1 MDSLKDA
8 PVPPVTPGSPAPN
21 SLPSSPVAVPSLL
34 RDLPSHDQR
43 HHDAVLAE
51 IARLVSRTTGGRAQL
66 LAATR
71 MVDQLARPL
80 MGATGGSLGSSIIAI
95 SLYDATG
102 TPRSADDL
110 RKTTRH
116 EVIHFLREHGLIDEE
131 AWRAFQANAGQWRS
145 AYEIDALYAGDTLTD
160 EQLDEEATATAYAE
174 WAAERARDVPGLVRR
189 GFGMMHGF
197 YARVR
202 DAVQRPFITHRA
214 PARATA
220 SRSPS
225 KAGGAS
231 LQAAR
236 AWFARIDAGLRA
248 APMDANTGADATIL
262 RHDATLT
269 VSDASHARDRH
280 DRRTLNL
287 FDNVLTEPLLSTSA
301 GIVTH
306 APPASGS
313 DTATVASPLHSGDHA
328 TITSNAPIVA
338 SAPFPTSSSSERH
351 DRIPSADDHSGPR
364 DLDPGSAL
372 PENRRGEGAHSGQP
386 ASARPDLPAGAH
398 GDQQPELG
406 ADTLSNAEG
415 ESVAIAL
422 SRPAYPLPGAAVAD
436 GPAAGAPDRDLQDL
450 PGLDSFPPADH
461 AAIVAALAAL
471 PQEARAM
478 LRVTRTPIVFVD
490 ERALPDEEGSLLSGT
505 PVQVVDGE
513 RLVVTDAMAVS
524 AADLQKALY
533 HVAAPHLPTAVFDVA
548 AAQAAR
554 QGEVLAHAIEAAA
567 SGQLSP
573 LLRLPA
579 ATIDAA
585 ARAFA
590 SISATYQTSGTPAN
604 GDRPADAVYNPADR
618 FRRLCQA
625 LAEPDPDLLTA
636 AQTVQPGIEAGTA
649 ILALHAHA
657 ADRNFYS
664 LGWLPARDA
673 LLAAHADSNP
683 AFAARVFAEATA
695 HASQAQEAAGDLAL
709 LETARSVFAR
719 LRLHAGPATLPIELV
734 DASSAIMEAGHD
746 GLLTLQDHVYGQRVS
761 PEDLDAARR
770 AVRALLSFDNDLLTA
785 RREARAVEGQ
795 DGAARLD
802 APDTPL
808 PVESPSTVSED
819 PDSPS
824 IASDTITALTAID
837 LRAGLRRDFPQLSVD
852 LQSQLIG
859 NNQRLFR
866 VVAFHLPAAQRN
878 QGFGTRAMAR
888 IVDFADANGYVLTTA
903 NLLGEQG
910 GVLARG
916 QQFLRRFG
924 FEINLG
930 DTQHPDLIGRDG
942 QRDAFYRMPNPA
954 RRRTLPLGL
963 DAETL
968 SPASK
973 DVLSLLSVLGFTGVA
988 VTDMPH
994 GERLHRIAAALHKVD
1009 SIPVKDRQGAAPGT
1023 PNAAPA
1029 GYQLFL
1035 ARNGQYAL
1043 RHHTPATDESRST
1056 NRHIRF
1062 LGTDLDTAVFQARLH
1077 LTTLTR
1083 SVPPVLHLVAAE
1095 PAPSSQSPQQGTRRL
1110 PAAERD
1116 QDDGSRAPDLSRA
1129 AAAIVA
1135 VRFAIPAAAVLDLV
1149 ETPLDVLRERDRYI
1163 PPSNTA
1169 ATTTDFERLPVGS
1182 AKVGVYGDANEA
1194 YIDHLAEVD
1203 PNILIP
1209 SEPEDGIKARD
1220 PAFARYVAWFR
1231 EGHVAP
1237 PAQVVESARGDG
1249 VLLSTNRRRVL
1260 AAQEAGVPTI
1270 LAWISPRNAETTLPL
1285 KYGDVR
1291 RAYQEAVQSLTTRQA
1306 ATSEAPAVP
1315 EDAALAAAPPHQPAG
1330 GADPLFLAE
1339 QSTYEA
1345 AIWAAVN
1352 ARWNAGGIV
1361 SYGTSLRTW
1370 VIAPKDRGA
1379 LRFKDGRL
1387 QAYDGRRH
1395 GQTRWINLGPF
1406 GQAIDS
1412 LASGV
1417 GLPTS
1422 FDRTAARSDA
1432 NPAVAEEP
1440 EGLTPTQ
1447 IAFGIATLLDR
1458 ADLDGPA
1465 LFASLDADDV
1475 ARVLRDE
1482 DPAYVDQVEAHLRA
1496 VRPDL
1501 FAGEVW
1507 SAAPATGSEAP
1518 LADPTAP
1525 VAAVNETMDAAE
1537 SAGASI
1543 PPQVRA
1549 RVERARSTLL
1559 DYRDQLQVYRAAGE
1573 RFSSPGR
1580 YEAEVAEAWAE
1591 RVASAEAVLAEFRRV
1606 APNNGIDPEAFLA
1619 DLGGLPDIALSAE
1632 AQDWLAHTLA
1642 RRAAQKAQEMA
1653 HEAPRET
1660 YDAWIMRALAR
1671 DVDVGAMFDAFD
1683 AHDIPI
1689 DAFLYHSSEQAVP
1702 AAIAGLAP
1710 EVRFADG
1717 FAWAATPIPN
1727 DVLHRS
1733 GLIPADTRAAAAVLR
1748 THYDATN
1755 GDARGYV
1762 LRQPASDPA
1771 DTRILAV
1778 SITRSAKVAGMW
1790 QMTWFDRNGFMSDS
1804 QHRSADVA
1812 IEEALRAGMAIPVPG
1827 LLRELM
1833 RTAEFHA
1840 GNAATEGV
1848 ERLNATT
1855 TATGAPPVANDTAT
1869 PTIPSL
1875 DFDLLRDASFTDSEI
1890 RSAQDGSLS
1899 PAMIAQASRGY
1910 VFYGDWQ
1917 PASVEVVANAKRMY
1931 ERDLLPIAGRR
1942 ARLAAFAGREGL
1954 LTAGEVSQIMGYGDT
1969 SGQTVAEVA
1978 ADIDRQETTALTAIA
1993 RFDRQ
1998 HARAVAS
2005 GLVPPAQPSDPVQT
2019 TSPAEPA
2026 IHLPTP
2032 PQTVAVDTAGL
2043 TIDGVRRPGPAEVQA
2058 VDDGDEQTVDPEIVA
2073 LLRLANVQDTD
2084 IQLLTPSERVERIA
2098 AARAAAENVEVRD
2111 LHRPGDQSWYY
2122 LSKGEQSVRW
2132 TLRYHALNPLRDVDH
2147 HVRTFG
2153 EDQADAI
2160 TKARLHLAA
2169 ISSAGLRPPALHI
2182 REPDRRP
2189 LSGYDEMADDGHDGR
2204 ERTATRLRDLSGS
2217 DDAVA
2222 RRAARA
2228 AEAADPSKAPFRT
2241 SWTSAYDRNARP
2253 ANPLAAHGLTVTHLT
2268 ARTRGAPYWFVSGKL
2283 DEHRVLLNR
2292 LGAGAPWTFKSTL
2305 GRSFFDADPTDRILA
2320 AIARANDPSAP
2331 KPEDPIEAAGLI
2343 VEKRISRAEQEF
2355 WIVRGDLDANAALLD
2370 TLGATAPSTF
2380 NGITT
2385 RAFFA
2390 GGDPSERLRAVL
2402 SGAALAED
2410 AKPVLPSIDPGRA
2423 KRLLAA
2429 NRLIVD
2435 ADPRAGGWVVTGRTY
2450 DHRRILNE
2458 VGGTFDGALKVY
2470 RFTADPTGHL
2480 GAALAEFDAR
2490 GSEAGLA
2497 GGDAGRGIDAD
2508 EAGRLLALRE
2518 RERERPD
2525 GRQLD
2530 RPAAE
2535 LVSDAT
2541 RALIERGAAFGI
2553 PETVIR
2559 DQIEDIAL
2567 VRRAYE
2573 RDDPLFLVANSAGTG
2588 KTFVLGGAIREL
2600 RDAGQKRF
2608 VYLTRNS
2615 DLIDQIKSDLEPF
2628 GLDGVAFHTY
2638 AELSNKKSAK
2648 VDVQDAVLIPDEAH
2662 DLKNLAA
2669 TRGEVGQRLLAGAR
2683 MTIVSSAT
2691 LFENPVEARYL
2702 AATGIFD
2709 EVGGFDVWAKM
2720 YGAAQRS
2727 LTFINSRTDKEQT
2740 ETIVYWPNNA
2750 SKADPKAARDWFM
2763 GRGLMTQRSM
2773 QIDPSLVAVRF
2784 TRLMVDPEYV
2794 ALYEQVN
2801 AAYDTAVD
2809 QHTDEDGQPIHAGRV
2824 ADIVRHRE
2832 NTLKRILEAAKLPGA
2847 IDQARQE
2854 LAAGKRVALFTETKS
2869 ERELG
2874 RWRMLGAKHSDPT
2887 YSAADVVAMMAEWRQ
2902 EAAFVRIYGDGD
2914 VPRPPFAAFIEDL
2927 AVAFD
2932 VHGIQFDLPSPADE
2946 IVAAF
2951 GKDRV
2956 AVYTGAV
2963 TDKQASQAKEAFRS
2977 GAKPL
2982 MVLTMAKGGTG
2993 LSLHDTVGTMP
3004 TAQINLTLPWTATQ
3018 VEQVSARCARYG
3030 LRSKAVIDWLFA
3042 ANIPWEAEKL
3052 APKVGRRMAEMGAL
3066 VRGVDVRAA
3075 EALTTDFDFT
3085 GTLSV
3090 TDLDP
3095 PAALHQD
3102 PSEPVLPSASS
3113 WVPEVPPRLP
3123 PVMPAAGEH
3132 ARHEGWVW
3140 TQIMDGAWQAWRED
3154 EAFLDKQAT
3163 LEEAL
3168 VPHAHRVLPQETA
3181 DGLLFV
3187 TGAIVLRGRTETGEI
3202 AYFPADGLTVPIKDR
3217 SGTIRHTPF
3226 VSMTAANPLNILYH
3240 ESIHV
3245 NLREGRIDGREY
3257 QHITELAEPGLHAGA
3272 AARYGLDRYGPG
3284 RRSEELACHL
3294 AGEWAAGDDA
3304 RAFDLDRDLWSGD
3317 ADALRAGLRSTL
3329 GLTPEVVEVLARLTD
3344 GTIGRRPTSVAVQ
3357 AAWLRE
3363 IGLRDPFTANLFS
3376 IENSP
3381 DIDHIAARRRV
3392 RDTQTFDL
3400 FGDWAA
3406 RPAAQSPPSEAS
3418 PNETQQPASPVPP
3431 TSAPSTTET
3440 AEAPRSDARL
3450 ESDAV
3455 PSPERSDHPTAEPVV
3470 AEPAASPYLTLARY
3484 VIRTGQA
3491 HPSHI
3496 ARGTGLDA
3504 AVIDEL
3510 MPRLTADGIVR
3521 RSPYG
3526 LTEAN
3531 PSYIPPAEL
3540 APADGM
3546 PTGAQLAELEL
3557 TTSAI
3562 TPTVYRYAAAESDR
3576 VPVFRNGTGAELAF
3590 NPADL
3595 ARLADGATLEFRHPR
3610 ANSVI
3615 TLRADW
3621 SRREARLREE
3631 AANAVLIAHDSPAY
3645 ADAFNRFAAAFFAHK
3660 PDMPYHLD
3668 LTARTSKTLDLI
3680 LNAAI
3685 RGVYNDALHPNNVV
3699 SRGFFAEITGTTLP
3713 AKVSDTQSAFT
3724 GEPFPLNL
3732 ASSFEAVTPLPAA
3745 LAAAAAA
3752 PKPPAVEVAKEPVV
3766 LPPAFTTPLPVLDA
3780 ASQAAIAAAADERRA
3795 AVIAAVEGALDA
3807 GLTYT
3812 REVETY
3818 VVERIRAVD
3827 EARDLYLGAVIRTP
3841 AQAGGAAERAVA
3853 ERLAASPR
3861 GTWAVIVTELSDG
3874 PVVYAPKMSDGSGTA
3889 PSSYDTYE
3897 EMPDYATVYARMVGH
3912 EVYKARQTVEAGRDL
3927 ARQQAA
3933 ASTLASQVGTR
3944 LKDVT
3949 LDRVTY
3955 ASATVTGV
3963 DQAAGLVSL
3972 ALTRRGTSDRWNA
3985 TVPATTIA
3993 RLLAARQQAAAPLND
4008 GLFAAAGGALPVGTA
4023 DAAVRAET
4031 PPAPPVQTP
4040 PPARFS
4046 DAAYANARRDVTA
4059 MRWLAGRVESAV
4071 LATGARGRAAL
4082 AVNNATPKDLFDRQ
4096 IISTYGVDPADA
4108 RSASNRAFEIEDQ
4121 HIDAADRDR
4130 WLSAPLPELAH
4141 YPLFA
4146 ETLRSA
4152 LAEVGYTLSDDLTV
4166 ALTVAERD
4174 ASPAVT
4180 HPAGDDTA
4188 EPILRYGI
4196 RPPVDGAI
4204 VDGLLSSLP
4213 PKALAEIEWSTTAE
4227 DPDSVAALVLHLRGV
4242 DPATFVAIARHVDPE
4257 IKADVFGID
4266 QPLPPLTRKWV
4277 PVEAAASPTGVP
4289 FTVTAEQRSDVWHL
4303 LNWLGNRVERL
4314 VITPVGDEHLGLP
4327 EVEVQITVQG
4337 ATLQEMRG
4345 ILETIDGGHQMLA
4358 TLSLDDAAPD
4368 WADDPLPSDI
4378 AADWRSSDAVSPAP
4392 SAPDFVNSFPAP
4404 LETEDRQSPY
4414 VGQPADFAEQ
4424 AALHGAI
4431 QASLHAEMAALDRLD
4446 EASVAGIDPRTGRRP
4461 RTAEEIADTAE
4472 VIASGRTA
4480 VTTAITDTLA
4490 EYAAQFG
4497 DEAGH
4502 RFEAHVRTS
4511 YAGLRAAATAQRDR
4525 NDLPLFGVA
4534 QQETQVPAQTA
4545 GSAANADRLEG
4556 RSGADAAPTITALDD
4571 AVDAAMD
4578 AAADAVIADRVIDQP
4593 TQPTPAVAE
4602 SGSALTAFAIRNQAD
4617 LAPSG
4622 QRAKIS
4628 ANLAALRLLNDLTT
4642 TGRPATPADQQVLA
4656 RYSGWGHSPQVFD
4669 EAKLGDWAAYRA
4681 DLQALLTP
4689 EAFAAARLTTLN
4701 AHYTSQEVISAVWQ
4715 AAQDLGFAGGRVLEP
4730 GCGIGNFVGAMPA
4743 SLSATTSVVGVELDP
4758 TTAAI
4763 AGHLYPNAEIRAEG
4777 FEVTNLPPDSFDLAI
4792 GNVPFG
4798 KIVLHDPKHNR
4809 NGHSIHNHF
4818 IVKSLAFAKP
4828 GAVLAVVTSRYTLDA
4843 RNPSARREMAEHAD
4857 LLGAVRLP
4865 ETAFRAN
4872 AGTDA
4877 VTDILFLRKRH
4888 AHEQPFDQSW
4898 ISTTRLDLSDAAA
4911 EPDAPEAEPVHINRY
4926 FADNPSHVLGTFAVE
4941 HGMHNAMI
4949 LTVKPVDAG
4958 PLASQIA
4965 AAVGEI
4971 VDTARAND
4979 RLWNA
4984 GGTAVITAGDQPV
4997 ASPTTAPAAIK
5008 DGAFYLDADGTI
5020 RISRHGYGEPA
5031 PVPDR
5036 EKGEVAL
5043 LIRLRDAV
5051 HEVLDIQSRDTTP
5064 VLLPSPSAGEGEDMA
5079 TGDGAAETAGETEV
5093 PAWHAAQQRLNSLY
5107 DQYKATYGLINRYF
5121 VVNRGQDD
5129 DGEDVVARRYPRFG
5143 GFRRDPDFASVM
5155 ALELFDDE
5163 TQDAE
5168 KAAIFS
5174 KRVLNAPRV
5183 IRGADD
5189 AHGALLAVL
5198 EEVGRVDLP
5207 RMASLLGTSEDSVIA
5222 ELKGA
5227 IYKDPALDAAGKP
5240 AWVTADAYL
5249 SGNVRQKLQTA
5260 EAAAMEEPAYSE
5272 NVLALQKVQP
5282 RDLAPREIKARLGS
5296 SWIPASDVQEFAA
5309 EILNSPATRVGY
5321 AAATNSWTVW
5331 APRDVQRSVA
5341 ARTEWGTRRRDA
5353 LTLLEDALSGRPT
5366 EVFDKDPDGTRRKN
5380 AKATLAACEK
5390 REKIEEHFGRWIW
5403 QDAERAARLAA
5414 EYNTLFNATVLRSF
5428 DGSHLSLPGL
5438 STALT
5443 PREHQRNVVWRICQD
5458 GNTLMAHTVGAGKTL
5473 ASIMASQEER
5483 RLGLTR
5489 KPAFAVPN
5497 HMLEQFAREFKQAY
5511 PAARLLIADKEAVST
5526 RYRKEFVARCAVGDW
5541 DAVIFTHSTFAKIPV
5556 SPESAAGFI
5565 QEQVDDLEQA
5575 IRAAADDEG
5584 GRLTVKRLEAV
5595 KKNYEE
5601 RLKGLLDA
5609 EDKDDGISF
5618 EMTGIDRIY
5627 VDELHLFKNLP
5638 FQTSRSGVSAPAS
5651 KRAEDLYLKKE
5662 ILEGRTPGR
5671 SLVGMTGTPIANRVA
5686 EMYVMQKFFDKR
5698 GLQARGIAHFDAW
5711 AANFGQ
5717 DVTSIELSPDGA
5729 SFRMNTRFAKY
5740 VNVPE
5745 LLVHFRQFTDVQTAD
5760 MLNLPVPDLLDGK
5773 PKVIAIPAT
5782 PLQKAYIDSIKER
5795 IERIRSG
5802 DVEPTE
5808 DNMLKVTSDGRKAA
5822 ADMQLLGFPAEMSGD
5837 KSATVG
5843 ENIARIYHET
5853 KDRQFPIWGG
5863 TRMSPHVGALQLVFC
5878 DLGTP
5883 KADGS
5888 FSMYDAITET
5898 AIANGVPADRIRYIH
5913 DYGTDEAK
5921 ARLFKD
5927 CRAGRVSVLF
5937 GSTEKMGVGTNVQD
5951 RLAALHNV
5959 DCPWRPV
5966 DIEQRNGRMIRQG
5979 NLHKDLG
5986 VPVEIIIYG
5995 TEGTFDVYMWQ
6006 TAQRKQEFIAQVM
6019 KGNLEQREIEEIDG
6033 QALSYAEA
6041 KAILTGNPI
6050 LMQKAGVDAE
6060 VAKLDRAYR
6069 NHEDDQMTLRR
6080 TVSWSRTTIEEK
6092 SALIPIYEAAQ
6103 AAVRLPPDDAP
6114 VTEQVPLVM
6123 AGFDAAAVPV
6133 PNRRV
6138 TDDEWRANPAL
6149 STVPAP
6155 ERLRD
6160 AIVDAAGKALIGAI
6174 RREWTNAQTSGRG
6187 FHAEEI
6193 GSYAGLP
6200 LVLESGGRHGD
6211 FVVVKL
6217 AVPTLQNRLHCTSVN
6232 VKDLGKKANGF
6243 NELRSIA
6250 ATVRGLPWEIES
6262 ARKQIRDA
6270 EDDIAQ
6276 AEAALG
6282 TPFDQAARL
6291 EALLVRQAEINAQLA
6306 DTMPV
6311 TGLDADG
6318 NAAVAGS
6325 DEDGQ
6330 AGDAQAALEPAYDER
6345 DDLDNIEKRSYQAG
6359 FGKAANYIRRTPAG
6373 ELTFFDAS
6381 SFARELGRA
6390 SDQPNRARALG
6401 LAHAVAELGIEQL
6414 KTVAEEVSRT
6424 GYGSRDNYRG
6434 KSESREFLIAAA
6446 AVHGWGR
6453 VMEPQEATTQAGWP
6467 KWQQALAAEIATQR
6481 LAGLLASAPSAASGL
6496 QDGDDGLNDRD
6507 LYAIIREDGFA
6518 AEMAAAAN
6526 RLPPSLRHDRD
6537 PAEIHAAILIYANKV
6552 MAKLAA
6558 DYQSAI
6564 ARKDSIHGFSVFFKL
6579 PSAQQRSLYDALPSD
6594 AMRDD
6599 YAQKHAAYDAKM
6611 AQSRRDYSYG
6621 AAGYPPP
6628 APIAPAGEG
6637 IIDTLQASLQPK
6649 QVASGGGETG
6659 PQDADVIMPDT
6670 PVAPALPA
6678 RVGPPNTFAQ
6688 DLRQSLLANKTAVDS
6703 ILTAQAAGSDP
6714 TYLLIKT
6721 ARDVAHA
6728 LAQTTAADET
6738 QYAADLQLFLAD
6750 LGHPRTAKENVEMLL
6765 QAISSADTPAE
6776 SHAPAA
6782 DLLVMPASS
6791 SVDLDGRRFETLTF
6805 TTDDAA
6811 NGYMAA
6817 HPGYGVLSV
6826 AEDGTIHLAHV
6837 EDKGQPIPPA
6847 PSSPAA
6853 ALEPPRDMSLQAR
6866 EDRAFALHQRAERP
6880 ESLRNPLPIYGK
6892 ACVQI
6897 EDNEAARRVA
6907 KLTGDEEGAIR
6918 SGQAV
6923 HVLSEIRSAAA
6934 RQVLLVPAARSAALR
6949 LGLLPAIQQAA
6960 DNPPPPLPQNQP
6972 AAPTHDDHGADH
6984 DMADA

>member
-8 PVPPVTPGSPAPN
+8 PVSPVTPGSPTPPTSPIAAS
-21 SLPSSPVAVPSLL
+21 SLPTSPAP
-34 RDLPSHDQR
+34 HDRRQY
-43 HHDAVLAE
+43 DVTLAE

-66 LAATR
+66 LAATQ
-71 MVDQLARPL
+71 MVDQLGRPVA
-80 MGATGGSLGSSIIAI
+80 GATGGSLGSSIIAI

-110 RKTTRH
+110 RKATRH
-116 EVIHFLREHGLIDEE
+116 EVIHFLREHGLIDEG
-131 AWRAFQANAGQWRS
+131 AWAAFQANAGHWRTV
-145 AYEIDALYAGDTLTD
+145 YGIDALYAGDTLTD

-174 WAAERARDVPGLVRR
+174 WAAERVPDAPGPVRR
-189 GFGMMHGF
+189 GFGLMHGF
-197 YARVR
+197 YAQVR
-202 DAVQRPFITHRA
+202 AAVQRPFITHRA
-214 PARATA
+214 PASYSAV
-220 SRSPS
+220 

-236 AWFARIDAGLRA
+236 AWFSRIEAGLMG
-248 APMDANTGADATIL
+248 PQSDAHAVDDATVL
-262 RHDATLT
+262 HHEATLV
-269 VSDASHARDRH
+269 VSGATLARDRH
-280 DRRTLNL
+280 DTRTL
-287 FDNVLTEPLLSTSA
+287 DLLGSLLADPAPAPTA
-301 GIVTH
+301 RGTGPH
-306 APPASGS
+306 APPASRPG
-313 DTATVASPLHSGDHA
+313 TATVATPVGSGDHA
-328 TITSNAPIVA
+328 PDGTSVPA
-338 SAPFPTSSSSERH
+338 PTSARSPAHPTDSERH
-351 DRIPSADDHSGPR
+351 DHIPAEHHLPDAR
-364 DLDPGSAL
+364 DLDPRSAL
-372 PENRRGEGAHSGQP
+372 PEDRRSEGVDPGRDA
-386 ASARPDLPAGAH
+386 AARPDLAAGAH
-398 GDQQPELG
+398 GDQQPDLSGSADQG
-406 ADTLSNAEG
+406 AQTGIGDADEVSPDQPSPEG
-415 ESVAIAL
+415 AQA
-422 SRPAYPLPGAAVAD
+422 PA
-436 GPAAGAPDRDLQDL
+436 PAATDPDEDLQDL
-450 PGLDSFPPADH
+450 PGLESFPRAERD
-461 AAIVAALAAL
+461 AIVAAVAAL
-471 PQEARAM
+471 PREARDL
-478 LRVTRTPIVFVD
+478 LRVTGAPIVYADLRSLPED
-490 ERALPDEEGSLLSGT
+490 ERSLLSAN
-505 PVQVVDGE
+505 PVQALDGARIVVSDA
-513 RLVVTDAMAVS
+513 RAVT
-524 AADLQKALY
+524 AASLQSALY
-533 HVAAPHLPTAVFDVA
+533 YIAAPHLPTAVYDA
-548 AAQAAR
+548 AADKAAR
-554 QGEVLAHAIEAAA
+554 LGEVIAHAIEDAT
-567 SGQLSP
+567 SGQLSV
-573 LLRLPA
+573 LSRLPD
-579 ATIDAA
+579 ATIGAA
-585 ARAFA
+585 ARALNA
-590 SISATYQTSGTPAN
+590 INATYQDGA
-604 GDRPADAVYNPADR
+604 GDASDQDRLATAAYDPADR
-618 FRRLCQA
+618 FKRLCQS
-625 LAEPDPDLLTA
+625 LAQPDPDLLTA
-636 AQTVQPGIEAGTA
+636 ARTVQPGIDAGTA
-649 ILALHAHA
+649 ILGLHAHA
-657 ADRNFYS
+657 ADRNFSS

-673 LLAAHADSNP
+673 LLAAHADTDP
-683 AFAARVFAEATA
+683 GFAARVFAEAAA
-695 HASQAQEAAGDLAL
+695 HAARAQETAGNQALYDTARRTLTHLRLPSTQEAMPAEHAAGFL
-709 LETARSVFAR
+709 TV
-719 LRLHAGPATLPIELV
+719 V
-734 DASSAIMEAGHD
+734 EAGQD
-746 GLLTLQDHVYGQRVS
+746 GLLTLQDHLFGPRVA
-761 PEDLDAARR
+761 PEDLDAART
-770 AVRALLSFDNDLLTA
+770 AVHALLSFADQLDKTRDA
-785 RREARAVEGQ
+785 SQDSGGQ
-795 DGAARLD
+795 DSGAPSETAD
-802 APDTPL
+802 ADDAL
-808 PVESPSTVSED
+808 SASAD
-819 PDSPS
+819 PATAA
-824 IASDTITALTAID
+824 IASDTITALTVID
-837 LRAGLRRDFPQLSVD
+837 LRAGLRRDFPQLSVEI
-852 LQSQLIG
+852 QSQPNDTHQRQHRLIS
-859 NNQRLFR
+859 
-866 VVAFHLPAAQRN
+866 FHLPETQRN

-888 IVDFADANGYVLTTA
+888 IVDFADANGYLLTTA
-903 NLLGEQG
+903 NLLGENG
-910 GVLARG
+910 GVLASG
-916 QQFLRRFG
+916 QRFLRRFG

-930 DTQHPDLIGRDG
+930 ETRHPDLTGRDG
-942 QRDAFYRMPNPA
+942 QTDVFYRLPNPA
-954 RRRTLPLGL
+954 RRRILPMGL
-963 DAETL
+963 DADKLTA
-968 SPASK
+968 ASK
-973 DVLSLLSVLGFTGVA
+973 DVLSLLAVLGITGDA
-988 VTDMPH
+988 VVDMPH
-994 GERLHRIAAALHKVD
+994 GERLHRIATALSKVD
-1009 SIPVKDRQGAAPGT
+1009 SIAVKDRHGATQDKDVAP
-1023 PNAAPA
+1023 PA
-1029 GYQLFL
+1029 GYHLIL

-1043 RHHTPATDESRST
+1043 RHHTPATDESLATTRHVRS
-1056 NRHIRF
+1056 
-1062 LGTDLDTAVFQARLH
+1062 LGPDLDAAIFRARLH
-1077 LTTLTR
+1077 LTTLNR
-1083 SVPPVLHLVAAE
+1083 SITPVLHLVAAE
-1095 PAPSSQSPQQGTRRL
+1095 PAPSSQSSSDQKDPHRQSETAADPADGARAAAVRR
-1110 PAAERD
+1110 E
-1116 QDDGSRAPDLSRA
+1116 

-1135 VRFAIPAAAVLDLV
+1135 GRFAIPAAAVLDLV

-1163 PPSNTA
+1163 PPSNTD
-1169 ATTTDFERLPVGS
+1169 TPTLDYERLPVGS
-1182 AKVGVYGDANEA
+1182 AKVGVFGDAEEA

-1203 PNILIP
+1203 PHSLIP
-1209 SEPEDGIKARD
+1209 SEPEDGIRARD
-1220 PAFARYVAWFR
+1220 PSYARYVAWFR

-1237 PAQVVESARGDG
+1237 PAQVVESDRGDG

-1260 AAQEAGVPTI
+1260 AAQEAGVPTV

-1285 KYGDVR
+1285 KFGDVR
-1291 RAYQEAVQSLTTRQA
+1291 RAYQEAVHSLTAQHA
-1306 ATSEAPAVP
+1306 AHSVPSTAAPAEP
-1315 EDAALAAAPPHQPAG
+1315 TPAAAPSQQT
-1330 GADPLFLAE
+1330 ADAADTLLLAE

-1345 AIWAAVN
+1345 AIWAAAN
-1352 ARWNAGGIV
+1352 DHWNAGRTV

-1379 LRFKDGRL
+1379 LRFRDGRL
-1387 QAYDGRRH
+1387 QAYDGRRN
-1395 GQTRWINLGPF
+1395 GRERWIALGPF

-1412 LASGV
+1412 LAHGL

-1422 FDRTAARSDA
+1422 FDRSVARSDA
-1432 NPAVAEEP
+1432 SPAVAEEP
-1440 EGLTPTQ
+1440 QGLTPTQ
-1447 IAFGIATLLDR
+1447 IEFGIATLLDR
-1458 ADLDGPA
+1458 VDLDGPD
-1465 LFASLDADDV
+1465 LLASLDGDDV
-1475 ARVLRDE
+1475 ARVLLGE
-1482 DPAYVDQVEAHLRA
+1482 DPAYVDEVEAYLRA
-1496 VRPDL
+1496 ARPDL
-1501 FAGEVW
+1501 FASEAGMP
-1507 SAAPATGSEAP
+1507 APATATAAP
-1518 LADPTAP
+1518 LAAATAP
-1525 VAAVNETMDAAE
+1525 AAANETMSA
-1537 SAGASI
+1537 AGAAAASV
-1543 PPQVRA
+1543 PPAVRA

-1559 DYRDQLQVYRAAGE
+1559 DYHDQLHNTRAAGE
-1573 RFSSPGR
+1573 RFGSPGR
-1580 YEAEVAEAWAE
+1580 YEAEAAEAWAE

-1606 APNNGIDPEAFLA
+1606 APANGIDPEAFLA
-1619 DLGGLPDIALSAE
+1619 TLGGLPDTSLSAE
-1632 AQDWLAHTLA
+1632 AQDWLAHTVA
-1642 RRAAQKAQEMA
+1642 RRAAQQSEAHQE
-1653 HEAPRET
+1653 PREP
-1660 YDAWIMRALAR
+1660 YEAWIARAVAR

-1689 DAFLYHSSEQAVP
+1689 DAFLYHSGEQQAP

-1710 EVRFADG
+1710 EVRIADG

-1733 GLIPADTRAAAAVLR
+1733 GLIAADTKSAAAILR
-1748 THYDATN
+1748 AHYDATN

-1778 SITRSAKVAGMW
+1778 SISRSAKEAGMW
-1790 QMTWFDRNGFMSDS
+1790 QMTWFDRNGFMADS
-1804 QHRSADVA
+1804 QHRSADLA
-1812 IEEALRAGMAIPVPG
+1812 IEEALRAGMTIPVPG
-1827 LLRELM
+1827 LLRDLM
-1833 RTAEFHA
+1833 RTADFHA
-1840 GNAATEGV
+1840 GNAATEVV
-1848 ERLNATT
+1848 ERLNAMAVPTS
-1855 TATGAPPVANDTAT
+1855 AASAADDTAT
-1869 PTIPSL
+1869 PDVPSL
-1875 DFDLLRDASFTDSEI
+1875 DIDLLRDAGFTDSEV
-1890 RSAQDGSLS
+1890 RSAQDGSLN
-1899 PAMIAQASRGY
+1899 PEMIAQASRGY

-1917 PASVEVVANAKRMY
+1917 PASEDVVTNAKRMY
-1931 ERDLLPIAGRR
+1931 ERDLQQVAGMRS
-1942 ARLAAFAGREGL
+1942 RLTAFTGRDGVL
-1954 LTAGEVSQIMGYGDT
+1954 AAGEVSQIMGVGDT
-1969 SGQTVAEVA
+1969 PGKTLAEVA
-1978 ADIDRQETTALTAIA
+1978 ADIDRQERTARAAIA

-2005 GLVPPAQPSDPVQT
+2005 GLVPAS
-2019 TSPAEPA
+2019 
-2026 IHLPTP
+2026 TP
-2032 PQTVAVDTAGL
+2032 PTSGEAATPDAPASIPVPRPDAD
-2043 TIDGVRRPGPAEVQA
+2043 RPGPADQPVATIDVSPAANLDVARAADE
-2058 VDDGDEQTVDPEIVA
+2058 DDAPAIAPDIVA

-2084 IQLLTPSERVERIA
+2084 IQLLTPAERLQRID
-2098 AARAAAENVEVRD
+2098 AARAAAEAVEVRD

-2132 TLRYHALNPLRDVDH
+2132 TLRFHAVHPLRDTDR

-2153 EDQADAI
+2153 VDQDNAI
-2160 TKARLHLAA
+2160 AKARLHLAA
-2169 ISSAGLRPPALHI
+2169 ITPAGLQPPALHI

-2189 LSGYDEMADDGHDGR
+2189 GSGYDEMADDVHDDR

-2228 AEAADPSKAPFRT
+2228 AEAADPSKAPYRT

-2253 ANPLAAHGLTVTHLT
+2253 VNPLAEHGLTVTGLT
-2268 ARTRGAPYWFVSGKL
+2268 ARSSGNPYWFVSGKI
-2283 DEHRVLLNR
+2283 DEHRALLDR
-2292 LGAGAPWTFKSTL
+2292 LGAGAPWTLKSTL
-2305 GRSFFDADPTDRILA
+2305 GRSVFDGDPTERILA

-2343 VEKRISRAEQEF
+2343 VEKRISRADQEY

-2370 TLGATAPSTF
+2370 TLGAAAPSTF

-2385 RAFFA
+2385 RALFR
-2390 GGDPSERLRAVL
+2390 GGDPCERLRAVL
-2402 SGAALAED
+2402 SGALSLED
-2410 AKPVLPSIDPGRA
+2410 AKPVLPSIEPGRA

-2429 NRLIVD
+2429 NRLAVD

-2450 DHRRILNE
+2450 DHRGMLNDI
-2458 VGGTFDGALKVY
+2458 GGKYDGDIKAY
-2470 RFTADPTGHL
+2470 RFAADPTGHL
-2480 GAALAEFDAR
+2480 GAALAEYDAR
-2490 GSEAGLA
+2490 GSAASLV

-2525 GRQLD
+2525 GRQLE
-2530 RPAAE
+2530 RPAGE
-2535 LVSDAT
+2535 LVADTT

-2553 PETVIR
+2553 PDSVIR

-2567 VRRAYE
+2567 IRRAYE
-2573 RDDPLFLVANSAGTG
+2573 RADPLFMVANSAGTG

-2600 RDAGQKRF
+2600 RAAGQQRY
-2608 VYLTRNS
+2608 VYLTRNT
-2615 DLIDQIKSDLEPF
+2615 DLIDQIKDDLEPF

-2638 AELSNKKSAK
+2638 AELSNKKSAP
-2648 VDVQDAVLIPDEAH
+2648 VDVQGAVLIPDEAH
-2662 DLKNLAA
+2662 DLKNLVA
-2669 TRGEVGQRLLAGAR
+2669 TRGAVGQRLLAGAR

-2709 EVGGFDVWAKM
+2709 EVGGFDTWAKM

-2727 LTFINSRTDKEQT
+2727 RTFINSRTGKEQT

-2750 SKADPKAARDWFM
+2750 SKADPKAARHWFM
-2763 GRGLMTQRSM
+2763 SRGLMTQRSM
-2773 QIDPSLVAVRF
+2773 QLPPALVDVRF

-2794 ALYEQVN
+2794 ALYDQVN
-2801 AAYDTAVD
+2801 AAYEAAVD
-2809 QHTDEDGQPIHAGRV
+2809 RHLDEDGQPVHAGMV

-2847 IDQARQE
+2847 IEQARQE

-2874 RWRMLGAKHSDPT
+2874 RWRMLNAKTTDPT
-2887 YSAADVVAMMAEWRQ
+2887 YSAAEVVAMMAEWRQ
-2902 EAAFVRIYGDGD
+2902 EAAISRIYGDGD
-2914 VPRPPFAAFIEDL
+2914 VPPPPFAAFIEEL

-2932 VHGIQFDLPSPADE
+2932 EQGIQFDLPSPADE

-2951 GKDRV
+2951 GKDKV

-2963 TDKQASQAKEAFRS
+2963 TDKQATQAKEAFRS
-2977 GAKPL
+2977 GAKSL

-3004 TAQINLTLPWTATQ
+3004 TVQINLTLPWTATQ

-3030 LRSKAVIDWLFA
+3030 LQSKAVIDWLFA

-3102 PSEPVLPSASS
+3102 PSDPVLPSASS

-3132 ARHEGWVW
+3132 ARYEGWVW
-3140 TQIMDGAWQAWRED
+3140 AQIVDGAWQAWRED
-3154 EAFLDKQAT
+3154 GAFLDKQET
-3163 LEEAL
+3163 LEAAL
-3168 VPHAHRVLPQETA
+3168 VPHAHRLLPQETA
-3181 DGLLFV
+3181 GGLLFV
-3187 TGAIVLRGRTETGEI
+3187 TGAIFLRGRTEDGEI
-3202 AYFPADGLTVPIKDR
+3202 VYAPADGITVPITDVR
-3217 SGTIRHTPF
+3217 GTIRHTPF

-3240 ESIHV
+3240 ESVHV
-3245 NLREGRIDGREY
+3245 NLREGRIYGDEF
-3257 QHITELAEPGLHAGA
+3257 QHFTELAGTGLHAGA
-3272 AARYGLDRYGPG
+3272 AARYGLDRYRSN

-3294 AGEWAAGDDA
+3294 AGEWAAGNDA
-3304 RAFDLDRDLWSGD
+3304 RTFDLDRDLWSGD
-3317 ADALRAGLRSTL
+3317 ADALRTGLRSNL
-3329 GLTPEVVEVLARLTD
+3329 GLTPEVEEVLARFTD
-3344 GTIGRRPTSVAVQ
+3344 GTIGQRPTSVAIQ
-3357 AAWLRE
+3357 AAWLHEYGVRN
-3363 IGLRDPFTANLFS
+3363 PSSSNLTS
-3376 IENSP
+3376 IQFPP
-3381 DIDHIAARRRV
+3381 DFDHLAARRRV

-3406 RPAAQSPPSEAS
+3406 RPTEQSTPSEAMPEEAQQQASSVPPAPAPGS
-3418 PNETQQPASPVPP
+3418 PEAAEPPLSASPPGADA
-3431 TSAPSTTET
+3431 APLTER
-3440 AEAPRSDARL
+3440 PDRS
-3450 ESDAV
+3450 S
-3455 PSPERSDHPTAEPVV
+3455 AEPV
-3470 AEPAASPYLTLARY
+3470 AEPEPTASTYVTVARY

-3491 HPSHI
+3491 HPNHI
-3496 ARGTGLDA
+3496 ARGTGLDPT
-3504 AVIDEL
+3504 IIGEL
-3510 MPRLTADGIVR
+3510 VSTLVADGIMR
-3521 RSPYG
+3521 RSPFG
-3526 LTEAN
+3526 LPEAN
-3531 PSYIPPAEL
+3531 PSYIPPADL

-3562 TPTVYRYAAAESDR
+3562 TPTVYRYAAADSDTA
-3576 VPVFRNGTGAELAF
+3576 PVFRNGSGAELAF
-3590 NPADL
+3590 KPADL

-3615 TLRADW
+3615 TLKADW

-3631 AANAVLIAHDSPAY
+3631 AATTVLVAHDSPAY

-3699 SRGFFAEITGTTLP
+3699 SRGFFAQITGTTLP
-3713 AKVSDTQSAFT
+3713 AKVSDTQAAFT
-3724 GEPFPLNL
+3724 GEPYPLNL

-3745 LAAAAAA
+3745 LAAAVAA

-3766 LPPAFTTPLPVLDA
+3766 LPPAFMTPLPALDA
-3780 ASQAAIAAAADERRA
+3780 ASQAAIAAAADARRT

-3812 REVETY
+3812 RDVETY
-3818 VVERIRAVD
+3818 VVDRIRAVD
-3827 EARDLYLGAVIRTP
+3827 EARDLYLGAVTRTP

-3874 PVVYAPKMSDGSGTA
+3874 PVIYAPKMSDGSGTA
-3889 PSSYDTYE
+3889 PSNYDSYE

-3933 ASTLASQVGTR
+3933 ARTLAGQVGTR
-3944 LKDVT
+3944 LKGVT
-3949 LDRVTY
+3949 LNRVTY

-3972 ALTRRGTSDRWNA
+3972 ALTRRGTSDRWSA
-3985 TVPATTIA
+3985 TVPAATVA
-3993 RLLAARQQAAAPLND
+3993 SLLAAQQQAAAAPLND
-4008 GLFAAAGGALPVGTA
+4008 GLFAAADGELPLAAT
-4023 DAAVRAET
+4023 DTAVREEM
-4031 PPAPPVQTP
+4031 PPAAPVQTP
-4040 PPARFS
+4040 SPARFS
-4046 DAAYANARRDVTA
+4046 DAAYADARRDVTA

-4082 AVNNATPKDLFDRQ
+4082 VVNNATPKDLLDRQ
-4096 IISTYGVDPADA
+4096 IMATYGVDAADA
-4108 RSASNRAFEIEDQ
+4108 RSASNRAFEVEGQ
-4121 HIDAADRDR
+4121 HIDPADRDR
-4130 WLSAPLPELAH
+4130 WLGAPRPELAH

-4166 ALTVAERD
+4166 ALTAVERE
-4174 ASPAVT
+4174 ASPAAT
-4180 HPAGDDTA
+4180 QPAGDDAA

-4196 RPPVDGAI
+4196 RPPVDGAV
-4204 VDGLLSSLP
+4204 VDGLLSALP
-4213 PKALAEIEWSTTAE
+4213 PRALVEIEWSTTAE
-4227 DPDSVAALVLHLRGV
+4227 DPDSVAALVLHLRGI

-4257 IKADVFGID
+4257 IRADVFGID

-4289 FTVTAEQRSDVWHL
+4289 FTVSSEQRSDVWHL
-4303 LNWLGNRVERL
+4303 LNRLSSRVERL
-4314 VITPVGDEHLGLP
+4314 VITPGGDEHLGLP

-4345 ILETIDGGHQMLA
+4345 VLETIEGGHQMLE
-4358 TLSLDDAAPD
+4358 TLSLDDAAPV
-4368 WADDPLPSDI
+4368 WADDPQPSDI
-4378 AADWRSSDAVSPAP
+4378 AADWRSSAAVSPAP
-4392 SAPDFVNSFPAP
+4392 SAPDFVRSFPAP
-4404 LETEDRQSPY
+4404 RETADRQSPY
-4414 VGQPADFAEQ
+4414 VGQPADPAEQ
-4424 AALHGAI
+4424 AAFHGAI
-4431 QASLHAEMAALDRLD
+4431 QASLHADLAALDRLD
-4446 EASVAGIDPRTGRRP
+4446 EASASGIDPRTGRRP
-4461 RTAEEIADTAE
+4461 RTAEEIADSAQ
-4472 VIASGRTA
+4472 VIASGRAA

-4511 YAGLRAAATAQRDR
+4511 YAGLRAASTAQRDR
-4525 NDLPLFGVA
+4525 NDLPLFGHA
-4534 QQETQVPAQTA
+4534 QQEDPVPAQATA
-4545 GSAANADRLEG
+4545 GAAADRLEG
-4556 RSGADAAPTITALDD
+4556 RPGADEAPIIAAPDA
-4571 AVDAAMD
+4571 AVDAAVD
-4578 AAADAVIADRVIDQP
+4578 AVTDAVIAERVIDQQI
-4593 TQPTPAVAE
+4593 QPATPAVTGNA
-4602 SGSALTAFAIRNQAD
+4602 APRTDFAIRSQDD

-4628 ANLAALRLLNDLTT
+4628 ANLAALRLLADLTA

-4669 EAKLGDWAAYRA
+4669 DAKSGDWAAYRA

-4715 AAQDLGFAGGRVLEP
+4715 AAQDLGFSGGRVLEP

-4743 SLSATTSVVGVELDP
+4743 ALSATTSLVGVELDP

-4763 AGHLYPNAEIRAEG
+4763 AGHLYPTAEIRAEG
-4777 FEVTNLPPDSFDLAI
+4777 FEVTNLPPNSFDLAI

-4798 KIVLHDPKHNR
+4798 KIVLHDTKHNR

-4818 IVKSLAFAKP
+4818 IVKSLAYAKP

-4843 RNPSARREMAEHAD
+4843 RNPSARRDMADHAD

-4872 AGTDA
+4872 AHTDA

-4888 AHEQPFDQSW
+4888 AQEQPLDQSW
-4898 ISTTRLDLSDAAA
+4898 IATTRLDLTEGAAA
-4911 EPDAPEAEPVHINRY
+4911 PGSAEAEPVHINRY
-4926 FADNPSHVLGTFAVE
+4926 FADNPSHVLGSFAVE
-4941 HGMHNAMI
+4941 HGMHNAMT
-4949 LTVKPVDAG
+4949 LTVKPADAG

-4965 AAVGEI
+4965 VAVGEI
-4971 VDTARAND
+4971 VETARTND

-4984 GGTAVITAGDQPV
+4984 GSAAVLSTGDKPV
-4997 ASPTTAPAAIK
+4997 ATPITAPAAIK
-5008 DGAFYLDADGTI
+5008 DGAYYLDADGTI

-5036 EKGEVAL
+5036 EKAEVAL

-5064 VLLPSPSAGEGEDMA
+5064 LVAASPS
-5079 TGDGAAETAGETEV
+5079 TSETEV

-5107 DQYKATYGLINRYF
+5107 DQYKATYGQINRYF
-5121 VVNRGQDD
+5121 VINRGQDE
-5129 DGEDVVARRYPRFG
+5129 DGEDVVARRYPKFG
-5143 GFRRDPDFASVM
+5143 GFRRDPDFASVI

-5163 TQDAE
+5163 TQQAE

-5207 RMASLLGTSEDSVIA
+5207 RMAALLGTTEDAVIA

-5227 IYKDPALDAAGKP
+5227 IYKDPTLDAAGTS

-5249 SGNVRQKLQTA
+5249 SGNVRQKLQAA
-5260 EAAAMEEPAYSE
+5260 EAAAKEDPAYTE

-5282 RDLAPREIKARLGS
+5282 RDLAPREIKARLGA
-5296 SWIPASDVQEFAA
+5296 SWIPASDVEDFAND
-5309 EILNSPATRVGY
+5309 ILNSGSVRVGY
-5321 AAATNSWTVW
+5321 AGFTNSWIVG

-5366 EVFDKDPDGTRRKN
+5366 EVFDVDSDGKRHKN
-5380 AKATLAACEK
+5380 ARATLSACEK

-5403 QDAERAARLAA
+5403 QDPERAARLAA
-5414 EYNTLFNATVLRSF
+5414 QYNTLFNATVLRSF

-5443 PREHQRNVVWRICQD
+5443 PRDHQRNVAWRICQD

-5473 ASIMASQEER
+5473 ASIIASQEER

-5511 PAARLLIADKEAVST
+5511 PAAKLLIADKEAVSAE
-5526 RYRKEFVARCAVGDW
+5526 YRKEFVARCAVGDW

-5556 SPESAAGFI
+5556 SPEAAAGFI
-5565 QEQVDDLEQA
+5565 QEQVDDLEEA
-5575 IRAAADDEG
+5575 IRSAADDEG

-5609 EDKDDGISF
+5609 EDKDNGISF

-5627 VDELHLFKNLP
+5627 VDELHLFKNLA
-5638 FQTSRSGVSAPAS
+5638 FQTSRPGVSAPAS

-5662 ILEGRTPGR
+5662 ILEGKTPGR

-5686 EMYVMQKFFDKR
+5686 EMYVMQRYFDKR
-5698 GLQARGIAHFDAW
+5698 GLEARGIAHFDAW

-5717 DVTSIELSPDGA
+5717 DVTSIELAPDGA

-5745 LLVHFRQFTDVQTAD
+5745 LLVHFRQFTDVQTAT
-5760 MLNLPVPDLLDGK
+5760 MLNLPVPDLRDGK
-5773 PKVIAIPAT
+5773 PRVVAIPAT

-5795 IERIRSG
+5795 IEKIKAG
-5802 DVEPTE
+5802 DVDPTE

-5837 KSATVG
+5837 KAATVG
-5843 ENIARIYHET
+5843 ENIARIYHDT

-5863 TRMSPHVGALQLVFC
+5863 TRMSPHAGALQLVFC

-5888 FSMYDAITET
+5888 FTMYDAIRQ
-5898 AIANGVPADRIRYIH
+5898 AAVANGVPADRIRYIH

-5966 DIEQRNGRMIRQG
+5966 DIEQRSGRIIRQG

-5986 VPVEIIIYG
+5986 LPVDIIIYG

-6006 TAQRKQEFIAQVM
+6006 TAQRKQEFISQVM
-6019 KGNLEQREIEEIDG
+6019 TGNLEQREIEEIDG

-6050 LMQKAGVDAE
+6050 LMEKAGVDAE

-6069 NHEDDQMTLRR
+6069 NHEDDQTTLRR
-6080 TVSWSRTTIEEK
+6080 TIGWSRTTIEEK
-6092 SALIPIYEAAQ
+6092 SAQIPILEAALS
-6103 AAVRLPPDDAP
+6103 AVRLPPADAP
-6114 VTEQVPLVM
+6114 VTEQVPLLL
-6123 AGFDAAAVPV
+6123 AGFAPAAVPV

-6138 TDDEWRANPAL
+6138 SDEEWRANPAITL
-6149 STVPAP
+6149 VPAP

-6160 AIVDAAGKALIGAI
+6160 AIGDAAGKALIAAVQ
-6174 RREWTNAQTSGRG
+6174 REWMAAKSSGRG

-6211 FVVVKL
+6211 FVVIKL
-6217 AVPTLQNRLHCTSVN
+6217 AVPTLHTRLQCTSVN
-6232 VKDLGKKANGF
+6232 VDELGKKATGF
-6243 NELRSIA
+6243 SELRSIDV
-6250 ATVRGLPWEIES
+6250 TVRDLPWKIDY
-6262 ARKQIRDA
+6262 ARAQIREAQDN
-6270 EDDIAQ
+6270 IAQ

-6282 TPFDQAARL
+6282 KPFEQAARL
-6291 EALLVRQAEINAQLA
+6291 ETLLLRQAEINAVLA

-6311 TGLDADG
+6311 TGLDAEG
-6318 NAAVAGS
+6318 NAAGGAS
-6325 DEDGQ
+6325 EEDGQ
-6330 AGDAQAALEPAYDER
+6330 DDGIQAALEPAYDER
-6345 DDLDNIEKRSYQAG
+6345 DDLDNIEKRSFQAG
-6359 FGKAANYIRRTPAG
+6359 FGKAANFIQRNPDG
-6373 ELTFFDAS
+6373 ELRFFDAS

-6390 SDQPNRARALG
+6390 SEPANRARALG
-6401 LAHAVAELGIEQL
+6401 LAHAVAELGIEHL
-6414 KTVAEEVSRT
+6414 ISVAAEVSRT
-6424 GYGSRDNYRG
+6424 GYGSRDNFRG
-6434 KSESREFLIAAA
+6434 KSACREYLIAAA

-6453 VMEPQEATTQAGWP
+6453 IMEPQEATTEAGWP
-6467 KWQQALAAEIATQR
+6467 KWQMAVSAEIVTQR
-6481 LAGLLASAPSAASGL
+6481 LAGLLAGASPADAGT
-6496 QDGDDGLNDRD
+6496 QVGSDGLNDRD
-6507 LYAIIREDGFA
+6507 LYAIIRDDGFA
-6518 AEMAAAAN
+6518 AEVAAAAN
-6526 RLPPSLRHDRD
+6526 RLPPALRHDRE
-6537 PAEIHAAILIYANKV
+6537 PSEIHAAILSYASRA
-6552 MAKLAA
+6552 MAKLAS

-6564 ARKDSIHGFSVFFKL
+6564 ARKDTHSLDVFFKL
-6579 PSAQQRSLYDALPSD
+6579 PPAQQRSLCDALPSD
-6594 AMRDD
+6594 AMRAD
-6599 YAQKHAAYDAKM
+6599 YEQRHAAYDAKQ
-6611 AQSRRDYSYG
+6611 AQLRRDYRYG
-6621 AAGYPPP
+6621 TSAYPPP
-6628 APIAPAGEG
+6628 PPVAPAGEG
-6637 IIDTLQASLQPK
+6637 IIDTLRALIQPTPAVLTIGEET
-6649 QVASGGGETG
+6649 QTVTVDAIPAVA
-6659 PQDADVIMPDT
+6659 A
-6670 PVAPALPA
+6670 VAPIQPA
-6678 RVGPPNTFAQ
+6678 PVTASATFAQ
-6688 DLRQSLLANKTAVDS
+6688 DLRAVLLANRTAVAG
-6703 ILTAQAAGSDP
+6703 ILTAQAAGTDP
-6714 TYLLIKT
+6714 TYLVIKT
-6721 ARDVAHA
+6721 ARDAVHA
-6728 LAQTTAADET
+6728 LAQTPAANET

-6750 LGHPRTAKENVEMLL
+6750 LGHPRTAKENVDLIL
-6765 QAISSADTPAE
+6765 QAISSAETPTPADG
-6776 SHAPAA
+6776 SPA
-6782 DLLVMPASS
+6782 DGPVDPASAS
-6791 SVDLDGRRFETLTF
+6791 IDVDGLRFDTLTF
-6805 TTDDAA
+6805 PTQDAA
-6811 NGYMAA
+6811 NAYMAG
-6817 HPGYGVLSV
+6817 HPSYGVLFE
-6826 AEDGTIHLAHV
+6826 AEDGTVHLAHV
-6837 EDKGQPIPPA
+6837 EDEGRPVPTA
-6847 PSSPAA
+6847 SATPAA
-6853 ALEPPRDMSLQAR
+6853 PVESPRDMSLQAR
-6866 EDRAFALHQRAERP
+6866 EDRAFDLHQLAERP
-6880 ESLRNPLPIYGK
+6880 EALRDPLPIYEE

-6897 EDNEAARRVA
+6897 EDNDAALRVA
-6907 KLTGDEEGAIR
+6907 ALTGAQEDATR
-6918 SGQAV
+6918 SAQAV

-6934 RQVLLVPAARSAALR
+6934 LQVLHVPAARSAALQK
-6949 LGLLPAIQQAA
+6949 GLLPAIQQAA
-6960 DNPPPPLPQNQP
+6960 ENPPPPLPQGP
-6972 AAPTHDDHGADH
+6972 AVDHQHDDHGADH